1 MTKSLIHDY
10 VHLLIEQMKM
20 READITG
27 GSTAPWGSPEHIS
40 DLEGRI
46 ESLNTWRNKQ
56 PRGSAARANYAR
68 LIDQLRSEL
77 RSAVRF
83 SQKNFLN
90 EELVTVIRKDPE
102 DSKKN
107 ISKAYDADFD
117 EEGNISKAFLW
128 DVEPTSTPNTFR
140 ALDGDEYT
148 KFLAGKVPKSELI
161 EKLESLSPKALKRKI
176 SDPVAMESILNRDWA
191 DTLHWEMPGRKGRGE
206 LQMRLAF
213 QSSPG
218 KTEPDFVGPGIA
230 LSVKYTGANGTGD
243 VQSGEKDDAIIRL
256 IGQMKVLLGVPS
268 LNSVTPERFGA
279 MIDESLAQL
288 TPREARKLLSSLKEV
303 VNGLKLAVC
312 QEGGANGIMMSDDSG
327 FYYVPPTDA
336 LTSIKIYM
344 IKSEIRIR
352 FYGPKNNSSLHL
364 NLIIDEKLKNLNTKT
379 VRKVRQGSE

>member
-1 MTKSLIHDY
+1 
-10 VHLLIEQMKM
+10 
-20 READITG
+20 
-27 GSTAPWGSPEHIS
+27 
-40 DLEGRI
+40 
-46 ESLNTWRNKQ
+46 
-56 PRGSAARANYAR
+56 
-68 LIDQLRSEL
+68 
-77 RSAVRF
+77 
-83 SQKNFLN
+83 
-90 EELVTVIRKDPE
+90 
-102 DSKKN
+102 
-107 ISKAYDADFD
+107 
-117 EEGNISKAFLW
+117 
-128 DVEPTSTPNTFR
+128 
-140 ALDGDEYT
+140 
-148 KFLAGKVPKSELI
+148 
-161 EKLESLSPKALKRKI
+161 
-176 SDPVAMESILNRDWA
+176 
-191 DTLHWEMPGRKGRGE
+191 MPGRKGRGE